1 MYPGRTLQE
10 FKNSS
15 ANLLVMPL
23 PKERV
28 RFYPRDN
35 DCQLEF
41 TGENDIDH
49 TPKDET
55 IRLYTGNTFDM
66 TWVRAAAEFRPDL
79 SSSILYLP
87 LVGVAIRT
95 SASVR
100 EPLHAACRI
109 PDNDRKSY
117 SRSCGRCQTPCKVP

>member
-100 EPLHAACRI
+100 EPLHAAF
-109 PDNDRKSY
+109 
-117 SRSCGRCQTPCKVP
+117 